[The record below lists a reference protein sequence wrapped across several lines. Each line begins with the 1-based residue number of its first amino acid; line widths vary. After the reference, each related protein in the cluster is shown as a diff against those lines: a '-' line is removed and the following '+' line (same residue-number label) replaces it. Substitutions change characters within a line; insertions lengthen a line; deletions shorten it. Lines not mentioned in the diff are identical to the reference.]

1 MLYSPPCCG
10 ELLAEQDGEAP
21 GADGQEGE
29 GEAGEHAAQLQV
41 QPRGHLHTLIGL
53 HKSFGESAVTL
64 AFKHFQKVFNSE
76 ESFV

>member
-1 MLYSPPCCG
+1 MTPDTRRMYSPPCCG

-41 QPRGHLHTLIGL
+41 QPGGHLHSI
-53 HKSFGESAVTL
+53 HKLVFINHLV
-64 AFKHFQKVFNSE
+64 FQKVFNSE
-76 ESFV
+76 ESLV